1 MCDPGRLVA
10 AWADKHDFAGKNRG
24 FTLGNLSLRH
34 RLRGAKTLGYHINT
48 FNQHLSSSRH
58 RPDNLAFVALVT
70 QLPAD
75 RPKNTRPS
83 WVAIVVNKNGSVLV
97 ETYQTTVG
105 PTNFSLRPHDNTLDD
120 RALDDCCVWSRLLHS
135 NHALVANMP
144 HLVLVVCEDR
154 DDSDFFRARVVGNDH
169 MTVGSKHSAP
179 PRQSFPPWLRP
190 QQASSAW
197 SWKSDG

>member
-1 MCDPGRLVA
+1 MIRRPPRSTQSRSSA
-10 AWADKHDFAGKNRG
+10 ASDVYKRQLLHNFRCER
-24 FTLGNLSLRH
+24 GNLE
-34 RLRGAKTLGYHINT
+34 I
-48 FNQHLSSSRH
+48 
-58 RPDNLAFVALVT
+58 ALVT

-97 ETYQTTVG
+97 ETYQTTAG